1 MENTRVAVQDEMRH
15 IPLALIVPG
24 KNPRRHFDPQKMGEL
39 VKSIRIKGV
48 IQPVCLR
55 PIGEKFEIVAGER
68 RVRAAL
74 AVYGPEGEI
83 PAIVKELSDNE
94 AEEDALIENTIR
106 DDMSVTEEARAAGK
120 VLARCKG
127 DRDEAARVLAWPM
140 PKLARRLALLELTE
154 EVMDALDERK
164 IQTGHAELLATVP
177 KEKQNSTLDKIIE
190 LNLTVQFC
198 RDNLLRKATKF
209 EGAIFDTG
217 AGCPTCQYNSETQAS
232 LFLEHIGQGYC
243 THGECFEKKT
253 AERLAAMKAE
263 LSEEFPTVRI
273 IVPGDTASFTPL
285 VADGNLGV
293 GTEQYTA
300 CKSCGDFGATVSSL
314 VNNLG
319 QVTKSVCFNQVCY
332 QKKVAERI
340 KAEKGPDTP
349 DKAKTETKDAG
360 STAKPASE
368 KKTQKASASEVS
380 QKVKEYRRT
389 VWNGIAKREF
399 ARQPDKSRAFIFSL
413 GASGDLNHVDRSKL
427 KELFQKIAETPY
439 PDSHAEGL
447 VAVFGLPPEKLD
459 KLASAM
465 AVASVD
471 KLTEKQVSTALDF
484 LTADLAAYWRI
495 SADYLGLLTKSEIE
509 SVAVEVGLD
518 TAMGESYKK
527 ALTGKKEEIIK
538 ALLAASFEWNG
549 AIPKMLLWQ

>member
-177 KEKQNSTLDKIIE
+177 KE
-190 LNLTVQFC
+190 
-198 RDNLLRKATKF
+198 
-209 EGAIFDTG
+209 
-217 AGCPTCQYNSETQAS
+217 
-232 LFLEHIGQGYC
+232 
-243 THGECFEKKT
+243 
-253 AERLAAMKAE
+253 
-263 LSEEFPTVRI
+263 
-273 IVPGDTASFTPL
+273 
-285 VADGNLGV
+285 
-293 GTEQYTA
+293 
-300 CKSCGDFGATVSSL
+300 
-314 VNNLG
+314 
-319 QVTKSVCFNQVCY
+319 
-332 QKKVAERI
+332 
-340 KAEKGPDTP
+340 
-349 DKAKTETKDAG
+349 
-360 STAKPASE
+360 
-368 KKTQKASASEVS
+368 
-380 QKVKEYRRT
+380 
-389 VWNGIAKREF
+389 
-399 ARQPDKSRAFIFSL
+399 
-413 GASGDLNHVDRSKL
+413 
-427 KELFQKIAETPY
+427 
-439 PDSHAEGL
+439 
-447 VAVFGLPPEKLD
+447 
-459 KLASAM
+459 
-465 AVASVD
+465 
-471 KLTEKQVSTALDF
+471 
-484 LTADLAAYWRI
+484 
-495 SADYLGLLTKSEIE
+495 
-509 SVAVEVGLD
+509 
-518 TAMGESYKK
+518 
-527 ALTGKKEEIIK
+527 
-538 ALLAASFEWNG
+538 
-549 AIPKMLLWQ
+549 